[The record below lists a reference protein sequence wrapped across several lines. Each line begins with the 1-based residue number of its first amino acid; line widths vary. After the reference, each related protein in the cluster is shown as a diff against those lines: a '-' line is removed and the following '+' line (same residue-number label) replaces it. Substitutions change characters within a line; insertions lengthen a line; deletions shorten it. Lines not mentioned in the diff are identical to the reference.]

1 MWGRMGYEIY
11 IHRKPNHWDEQDF
24 GAITLGDLY
33 EIHARHPELEFMD
46 GTGAAPRVATN
57 PETGEEVQL
66 VAAGLPWI
74 EGFWLSEDGVLR
86 AKYRDDQTLIDAL
99 RLAVLLDARV
109 QGDDGEFYDTLADL
123 SVRNEVQRP
132 VAKAKSFWL
141 SPPKSEG
148 FRVVWFAL
156 IIAFWTPPLIACA
169 LIFMLLYKAPDGENL
184 SSDLMLKVLTV
195 SALLALYIAAM
206 FILKFGDKVL
216 VSVWRY
222 ISGEDI
228 ENP

>member
-1 MWGRMGYEIY
+1 MGYEIY

-33 EIHARHPELEFMD
+33 EIHARHPELDFMD
-46 GTGAAPRVATN
+46 GAGTTPRVGVN
-57 PETGEEVQL
+57 PETGEEIQL
-66 VAAGLPWI
+66 AAAGQSWI
-74 EGFWLSEDGVLR
+74 EGFWLSDDGMLH
-86 AKYRDDQTLIDAL
+86 AKYNDDQTFIDAF

-123 SVRNEVQRP
+123 SVRDEPQRP
-132 VAKAKSFWL
+132 EAKSRSFWL

-148 FRVVWFAL
+148 FRVVWFGL
-156 IIAFWTPPLIACA
+156 IIALWTPPLIACA
-169 LIFMLLYKAPDGENL
+169 LIFMLLHQAPDGESL
-184 SSDLMLKVLTV
+184 SNYLMLKVLTV

>member
-1 MWGRMGYEIY
+1 MGYEIY
-11 IHRKPNHWDEQDF
+11 IHRKPNYWDEQDF
-24 GAITLGDLY
+24 GAITLEDLR

-46 GTGAAPRVATN
+46 GADASPRLVTN
-57 PETGEEVQL
+57 PETGEEIRL
-66 VAAGLPWI
+66 AAAGFRWI
-74 EGFWLSEDGVLR
+74 EGFWLSEDGMLR
-86 AKYRDDQTLIDAL
+86 AKYRDDQTIIDAL

-109 QGDDGEFYDTLADL
+109 QGDDGEFYDSLADL
-123 SVRNEVQRP
+123 SVGEEPQQPEARAR
-132 VAKAKSFWL
+132 SFWL

-148 FRVVWFAL
+148 FRVVWFGL
-156 IIAFWTPPLIACA
+156 IIALWTPPLIACA
-169 LIFMLLYKAPDGENL
+169 LIFMLLHQAPDGENL
-184 SSDLMLKVLTV
+184 SNDLMLKVLTV

>member
-1 MWGRMGYEIY
+1 MGYEIY

-24 GAITLGDLY
+24 GAITLEDLR
-33 EIHARHPELEFMD
+33 EIHARHPELEFID
-46 GTGAAPRVATN
+46 GTDPTPRIGIN
-57 PETGEEVQL
+57 PKTGVPIKL
-66 VAAGLPWI
+66 PPGPPWI
-74 EGFWLSEDGVLR
+74 EGFWLSDDGMLH
-86 AKYRDDQTLIDAL
+86 AKYNDDQTFIDAF

-109 QGDDGEFYDTLADL
+109 QGDNGEFYDTLADL
-123 SVRNEVQRP
+123 SVRDKPQRP
-132 VAKAKSFWL
+132 EDKARSFWL

-148 FRVVWFAL
+148 FRVVWFGL

-216 VSVWRY
+216 VAVWRY